1 VLKRFQWIWE
11 QALDAPALPSAAFQ
25 SQPRAV
31 VVRLLPDGASFM
43 QSSHFQFTT
52 SHEGRHLYSSIS
64 RHFFTMIENDA
75 IENLDSEI
83 AKLLA
88 LLNESDEP
96 FHKVEQLTLGQK
108 EFSEP
113 VEDRF
118 VTYVASALQRRVSQN
133 RP

>member
-1 VLKRFQWIWE
+1 MV
-11 QALDAPALPSAAFQ
+11 A
-25 SQPRAV
+25 
-31 VVRLLPDGASFM
+31 
-43 QSSHFQFTT
+43 
-52 SHEGRHLYSSIS
+52 
-64 RHFFTMIENDA
+64 NDD

-118 VTYVASALQRRVSQN
+118 VTYVASALQKRVSQN